1 MEHDND
7 YFESAFKL
15 VATIWNN
22 RIQSYQD
29 VTKRLNRMV
38 CICPTQDNPEE
49 AMVYAHLFLTHFH
62 RWLQGEG
69 HPRELVG
76 TFITEE
82 TYQEGLE
89 SLDTVRPRLFWNAI
103 ADVEV
108 LPVVGNVMM
117 ATAPDGRTAH
127 LKSLDEFRNALPSF
141 LMTPKMLRWV
151 YLLQILSPKRS
162 LLLSAISLIVDSQSI

>member
-29 VTKRLNRMV
+29 VTERLNRTV

-49 AMVYAHLFLTHFH
+49 AMVYARLFLTHFH
-62 RWLQGEG
+62 RWLQGKG

-82 TYQEGLE
+82 MYQEGLE
-89 SLDTVRPRLFWNAI
+89 SPDTVRPRLFWNAI

-108 LPVVGNVMM
+108 LPVVG
-117 ATAPDGRTAH
+117 
-127 LKSLDEFRNALPSF
+127 LKNLFVGMLPC
-141 LMTPKMLRWV
+141 
-151 YLLQILSPKRS
+151 YH
-162 LLLSAISLIVDSQSI
+162 AIGVNLIVSATHYVYASP